1 MYTKNSNADTIIF
14 QMSHD
19 LFFNYLNPRVGLTRF
34 FAVNKKYI
42 DRPLAQLVLGC
53 LQHVCRVR
61 TREIYYC
68 VYGRKMYTI
77 SFVKTIWRPK
87 VLSLSCCNV
96 YHIYAYMYKH
106 IYGMNVVMYTR
117 FVNRSHHFWS
127 VSGVLGPR
135 LHAFR

>member
-1 MYTKNSNADTIIF
+1 MF
-14 QMSHD
+14 HD
-19 LFFNYLNPRVGLTRF
+19 LFFNYLNPKAGLTRF
-34 FAVNKKYI
+34 FVVDKKYI

-53 LQHVCRVR
+53 LQHMCCVR

-68 VYGRKMYTI
+68 LYGRKMYTI
-77 SFVKTIWRPK
+77 SFVKTTCRPK
-87 VLSLSCCNV
+87 VLSLSCGNV
-96 YHIYAYMYKH
+96 YHIYAYTYKR